1 MRVLTYPTSEF
12 PLVERLSAALGDT
25 DLSRL
30 HELPETEA
38 MGWRD
43 AMRHWASRV
52 GEAFQAD
59 GVEVYDELVHW
70 VLGRLGLDHALPY
83 QRPPNFRV
91 HLVGAPT
98 ASALHRDRDHTS
110 SDRYLNVWVPL
121 VDVGGANSLL
131 VERPGGSLR
140 AQSLRHGQALCFN
153 GRDLLHGSSVNTT
166 LTTRVSFDCRVIGV
180 DPTAYS

>member
-1 MRVLTYPTSEF
+1 MRVLTYPTEEF
-12 PLVERLSAALGDT
+12 PLAERLSAALGGV

-30 HELPETEA
+30 HESPETGG
-38 MGWRD
+38 MGWCD
-43 AMRHWASRV
+43 AMWHWASRV
-52 GEAFQAD
+52 SEAFRVD
-59 GVEVYDELVHW
+59 SVEVYDELVHW
-70 VLGRLGLDHALPY
+70 VLGRLGLDHNLPY
-83 QRPPNFRV
+83 QRPPTFRV

-98 ASALHRDRDHTS
+98 ASALHRDRDYTS

-140 AQSLRHGQALCFN
+140 AQTLRHGQVLCFN
-153 GRDLLHGSSVNTT
+153 GRDLLHGSCVNTT
-166 LTTRVSFDCRVIGV
+166 LVTRVSFDFRVIGV